1 MFGAVEWVLDNP
13 DVGWVVLILYLM
25 WEIRGPKG
33 AIHDLK
39 LQIEKSGTIIRAL
52 ARVHDD
58 IETEQVDEYLNG
70 TKEPNDFINPEDDDS
85 SDPETLIKDTGDD

>member
-1 MFGAVEWVLDNP
+1 MFSAVEWVLDNP
-13 DVGWVVLILYLM
+13 DVGWIVLILYLM

-39 LQIEKSGTIIRAL
+39 VQIEKSGTIIRAL

-70 TKEPNDFINPEDDDS
+70 TKEPNDFIHSENSEEESEKLIRDS
-85 SDPETLIKDTGDD
+85 GDD

>member
-1 MFGAVEWVLDNP
+1 MFSAVEWVLDNP
-13 DVGWVVLILYLM
+13 DVGWIVLILYLM

-39 LQIEKSGTIIRAL
+39 VQIEKSGTIIRAL

-70 TKEPNDFINPEDDDS
+70 TKEPNDFIDPVESNESDS
-85 SDPETLIKDTGDD
+85 EKLVRDSGDD

>member
-1 MFGAVEWVLDNP
+1 MVGIVPWVLSNP

-39 LQIEKSGTIIRAL
+39 LKIENTTTIIRAL

-58 IETEQVDEYLNG
+58 IETDDVDEYLNG
-70 TKEPNDFINPEDDDS
+70 GKEPNDFITDERR
-85 SDPETLIKDTGDD
+85 DTENERERRKQRGDD